1 MFYVVTAVAVAL
13 GALAAACV
21 YWYREAWR
29 RQADMDGVV
38 LRYLGVAQTHEALIR
53 ELTEPHGGV
62 LSSLEDTALIRASL
76 AQAAQDERFAA
87 ARLALARV
95 ECQLRLILR
104 QVAGRYQ
111 LTEADR
117 QRWLSDDEECH
128 G

>member
-13 GALAAACV
+13 GVLAAACV

-76 AQAAQDERFAA
+76 AQDERFAA